1 MPESIFIN
9 YRRQTE
15 SGVAGRIY
23 DSLSRDLPG
32 ISIFMDVDKLKPGDD
47 FEQGLEKSL
56 ASCKVLLAVVGPE
69 WLTMKNSAGKRR
81 LDDPADFVRRELR
94 TALSKGVRIIP
105 VLVNGARMPD
115 ASELPDDIKGFGKR
129 QAMEIRHERYNA
141 DVRDLAHAIAT
152 IAPGARATT
161 RKYAKLGV
169 AALALAAV
177 LGGTYYAVW
186 TQWLSWND
194 QAHYQLE
201 FDRQLLRKYY
211 PVEIEARVNG
221 NTVQYRAV
229 SRQVR
234 AFPQLRDIRVLLAP
248 FDSGRGVRSLRCPA
262 HQAGLPA
269 HLPPGDHVQGPPV
282 PSGHLG
288 QALRRRR

>member
-94 TALSKGVRIIP
+94 TALSKGVHIIP

-221 NTVQYRAV
+221 NTVQYRGRFVPFPNSETFAFY
-229 SRQVR
+229 SRHSIPDAEFA
-234 AFPQLRDIRVLLAP
+234 AFDAQLTKQGYQRI
-248 FDSGRGVRSLRCPA
+248 F
-262 HQAGLPA
+262 HQEITFK
-269 HLPPGDHVQGPPV
+269 DHRFHQGTWVKP
-282 PSGHLG
+282 
-288 QALRRRR
+288 